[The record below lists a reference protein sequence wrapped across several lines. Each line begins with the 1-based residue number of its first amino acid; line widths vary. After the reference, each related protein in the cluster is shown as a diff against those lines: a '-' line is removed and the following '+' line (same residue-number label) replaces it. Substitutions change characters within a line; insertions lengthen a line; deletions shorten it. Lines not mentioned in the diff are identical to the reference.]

1 MEQKLRSLTGDNRG
15 NREEYINPPNGDQFS
30 LYRLCCRLFSPFS
43 SSVLSVTSCSSPLLP
58 LLCLVSAAAF
68 AQPTLDPPNAAW
80 FPQAPPLPEPTGQV
94 IRVASVEELFRAAD
108 EVEPGGTILLA
119 DGHYLMP
126 RYFELRTDNVS
137 LRSASGSREKV
148 ILDGARSRHGEL
160 VGITGCEGVTIADLT
175 IQNVRWN
182 GFKINSDRFA
192 DRVTIHN
199 CIIHNVWQRGIKGP
213 AVRKEDQARFRPS
226 DCRVQYCLFYNDR
239 AKRYSDDPADT
250 PQRFGGNYVGGM
262 DIMYARRWTISDNV
276 FIGIQGR
283 TREARGAVF
292 LWHDSEDCVIER
304 NVIIDC
310 DSGICLGNSHRPP
323 GTEIHCTRCI
333 VRNNF
338 VTRCP
343 EQGILADYTRD
354 CKILHNTIHHPGAR
368 LRRLIRLVHDNDGMV
383 VAGNLLSGPPMR
395 IETESRMQIRG
406 NVTRELTAAFVDAAR
421 GNLHLKGDIPGVTD
435 AAARLPEVPRDI
447 DDRPRGRKT
456 DVGAHELAAARRR
469 KQGE

>member
-1 MEQKLRSLTGDNRG
+1 MEQELTSLTGDNRG
-15 NREEYINPPNGDQFS
+15 NRGEYVNPLNDHRFS
-30 LYRLCCRLFSPFS
+30 LYRLCCRLFRPFS
-43 SSVLSVTSCSSPLLP
+43 SSVVSVASCSNPLLP

-68 AQPTLDPPNAAW
+68 GQVPLNAPQAVW
-80 FPQAPPLPEPTGQV
+80 FPKAPSLPEPTGQV
-94 IRVASVEELFRAAD
+94 IRVAGVEELFRAAE

-119 DGHYLMP
+119 DGHYMMP
-126 RYFELRTDNVS
+126 RYFELHTDNVT
-137 LRSASGSREKV
+137 LRSASGRRERV

-160 VGITGCEGVTIADLT
+160 VGITGCSGVTIADLA

-182 GFKINSDRFA
+182 GFKVNSDKFA
-192 DRVTIHN
+192 DRVTIRN

-213 AVRKEDQARFRPS
+213 AVRQEDLARFRPS

-239 AKRYSDDPADT
+239 AKRFSDDPADT
-250 PQRFGGNYVGGM
+250 PDRFGGNYVGGM

-276 FIGIQGR
+276 FLGIQGR

-292 LWHDSEDCVIER
+292 LWHDSEDCVVER

-310 DSGICLGNSHRPP
+310 DSGICLGNSHRGP

-354 CKILHNTIHHPGAR
+354 CRIVHNTIHDPDAR
-368 LRRLIRLVHDNDGMV
+368 LKRLVRLVHDNDGLL
-383 VAGNLLSGPPMR
+383 VANNLLSGPPMR
-395 IETESRMQIRG
+395 IETTSPMQILG
-406 NVTRELTAAFVDAAR
+406 NVTRDLTAEFVEAQA
-421 GNLHLKGDIPGVTD
+421 GNLHLGRRVPGVVD
-435 AAARLPEVPRDI
+435 AAEPVSEVVRDV
-447 DDRPRGRKT
+447 DGQRRGHRP
-456 DVGAHELAAARRR
+456 DVGADEWVAERPSSR
-469 KQGE
+469 